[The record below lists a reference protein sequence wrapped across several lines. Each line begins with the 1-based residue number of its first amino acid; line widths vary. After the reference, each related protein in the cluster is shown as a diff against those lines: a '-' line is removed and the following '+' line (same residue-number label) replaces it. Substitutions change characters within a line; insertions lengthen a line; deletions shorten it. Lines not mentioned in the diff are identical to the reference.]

1 MATFRIM
8 TYNVRSCRGND
19 GRVDPG
25 RVIDVISDGAPD
37 IVALQEIDSSA
48 DSGHLRLLA
57 GRLGMRAYADPAW
70 PENAFLSYYPISGL
84 RAHDLGGGRCL
95 RGDVDLGGKRLHL
108 FNLRL
113 SSAPELRRQQITRLL
128 GPELL
133 ASNSLGCPCMVLGD
147 FGDFWWGA
155 GNFDLN
161 MMLRQVRRP
170 LWRATY
176 PARLPLA
183 GRDRAYLMGAV
194 RVLEATVQC
203 HPPARFASSH
213 LPLVLTV
220 QIVDPRHYLRLEKL
234 KPGRMET
241 APG

>member
-8 TYNVRSCRGND
+8 TYNVRLCRGND
-19 GRVDPG
+19 GRVDPS

-37 IVALQEIDSSA
+37 IIALQEIDLSA
-48 DSGHLRLLA
+48 DSAQLNHLA
-57 GRLGMRAYADPAW
+57 SRLGMRPYVDPTR

-84 RAHDLGGGRCL
+84 RAYDLGGGRCL

-113 SSAPELRRQQITRLL
+113 SSAPQLRRQQITCLL

-133 ASNSLGCPCMVLGD
+133 ASSSLGCPCLVLGD

-161 MMLRQVRRP
+161 LMLRQVRRP

-194 RVLEATVQC
+194 RVLEATVQRT
-203 HPPARFASSH
+203 PSARLASQH

-220 QIVDPRHYLRLEKL
+220 QIVDPRHYLRVEKL